1 MVISCV
7 KLVAHVLPEDAAT
20 PPTDKI
26 LQSGVRVGAKAKED
40 LKVGLGL
47 PDYSGAVEGVQPHT
61 GHRLFHTGELRVG
74 KHKAIAGVRGQHGQN
89 AAQNGFGKSGDAHL
103 GNDVRLMVGRRGEPF
118 IERGAGRGPMGGRR
132 RLAGRVANGRTEL
145 IMCLNIFNAEQEI
158 SFRQAVQRV

>member
-7 KLVAHVLPEDAAT
+7 KLVAHELPEDAAT

-118 IERGAGRGPMGGRR
+118 IERGAGRGANERKEAARRPGGQWEY
-132 RLAGRVANGRTEL
+132 RTGFVFEY
-145 IMCLNIFNAEQEI
+145 F
-158 SFRQAVQRV
+158 